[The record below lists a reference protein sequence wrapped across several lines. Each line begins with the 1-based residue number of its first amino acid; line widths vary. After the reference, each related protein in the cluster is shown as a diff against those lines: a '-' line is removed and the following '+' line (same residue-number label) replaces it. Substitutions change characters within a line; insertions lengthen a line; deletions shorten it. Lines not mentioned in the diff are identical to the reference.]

1 MDPPVGVGWEDL
13 ENPGAGKALGT
24 GMQGWWVAAVIP
36 QRCSE
41 GQETAW
47 HNGTEGVLWLC
58 LTPDRFLHLSSWEG
72 SQNWRVILPVIYS
85 GLFSLPLFIYNHF
98 QKME

>member
-1 MDPPVGVGWEDL
+1 
-13 ENPGAGKALGT
+13 
-24 GMQGWWVAAVIP
+24 MQGWWVAAVIP